1 MRNKCLFSI
10 ALVVL
15 LSLASIVAFAAS
27 FSGEKTTTS
36 EVKEARQTATAEPT
50 QAAIIER
57 SENAK
62 TASPQVK
69 QSEYQSKIASM
80 DWSADD
86 SYLLAKL
93 AMAEAESE
101 DTEGKALVIL
111 VVLNRVWDDEFPNS
125 IEDVIYQDGQFSP
138 ITNGRFDRVEPDA
151 DCYKALEM
159 VQVEKWDESEGATYF
174 ESKSDSTWHS
184 EHLEFLFQ
192 HGDHYF
198 YKE

>member
-138 ITNGRFDRVEPDA
+138 IANGRFDRVEPDA

>member
-27 FSGEKTTTS
+27 FSGEETTNS
-36 EVKEARQTATAEPT
+36 EDREVMQSATAEPT

-57 SENAK
+57 SESTK

-69 QSEYQSKIASM
+69 QGEYQSKIASM

-111 VVLNRVWDDEFPNS
+111 VVLNRVWDDDFPDS
-125 IEDVIYQDGQFSP
+125 IEDVIYQKGQFSP
-138 ITNGRFDRVEPDA
+138 IANGRFDKVEPDE

-159 VQVEKWDESEGATYF
+159 VQIDKWDESNGATYF

-192 HGDHYF
+192 HGNHYF